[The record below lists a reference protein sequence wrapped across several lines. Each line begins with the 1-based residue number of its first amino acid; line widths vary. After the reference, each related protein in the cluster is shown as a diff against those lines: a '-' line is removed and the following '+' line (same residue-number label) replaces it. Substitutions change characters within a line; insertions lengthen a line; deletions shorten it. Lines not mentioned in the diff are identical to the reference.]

1 MIGNIAPAA
10 ARRGG
15 CGRVA
20 AGRGGRC
27 GNGCRGAWSSAA
39 RRGGCRLA
47 PVYFDRMIRVM

>member
-1 MIGNIAPAA
+1 MIGNIAAAA